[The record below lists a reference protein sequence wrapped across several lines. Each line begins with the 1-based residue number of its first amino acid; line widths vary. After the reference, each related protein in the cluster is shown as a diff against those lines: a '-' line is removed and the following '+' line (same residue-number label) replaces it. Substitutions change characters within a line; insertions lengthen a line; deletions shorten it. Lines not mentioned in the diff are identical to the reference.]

1 MEESKI
7 AKVEITISKM
17 LRIGVV
23 LSASIIIIGLSMFL
37 ITGNSGYTGSTYP
50 TAVGEIFRG
59 LLQLKSYGIIMTG
72 LLLLIATPIF
82 RVGVSIIVFM
92 KEKDY
97 MYVKITAIVF
107 IILILSFA
115 MGKAG

>member
-1 MEESKI
+1 MEEDKI
-7 AKVEITISKM
+7 AAVEITISKM

-23 LSASIIIIGLSMFL
+23 LSATVIIIGLIMFL
-37 ITGNSGYTGSTYP
+37 ITGKSGYCGNTYP
-50 TAVGEIFRG
+50 TTVGEIFSG
-59 LLQLKSYGIIMTG
+59 LLQFKSYGIIMTG
-72 LLLLIATPIF
+72 LLLLIVTPIF

-97 MYVKITAIVF
+97 MYVKITATVF

-115 MGKAG
+115 MGKVG